1 MTSKRYKPNAAIRL
15 YARLGVDTHELFQ
28 LSRRDSSVGAEPA
41 GTGQRR
47 TARQHA
53 LLNKAGT
60 RRKFTKPEHT
70 TTVWG
75 AIEGQRKQLRGSVS
89 L

>member
-1 MTSKRYKPNAAIRL
+1 MTSKRYKPNAATRL
-15 YARLGVDTHELFQ
+15 YASLGVDTHELFT
-28 LSRRDSSVGAEPA
+28 LARRDSSAGAEPA

-53 LLNKAGT
+53 LLNKGGA
-60 RRKFTKPEHT
+60 RRKSTKREHT